1 MAFLRVSVTTL
12 ACLVLGI
19 DAVPRDGSVGSAP
32 TLYACSNQQCVP
44 SRQGAPLSVCE
55 AACVP
60 PPTQTIAQLAK
71 SNPSLLFLDTL
82 LESAGLAG
90 ALSGPGPFT
99 VLAPTNGAFG
109 TFDLNSLLGLRNRQ
123 TLRKVLGYHV
133 IKGAFRPADL
143 AGGLLL
149 DTLEGDQ
156 LQAIVRGGVQLS
168 GTYIGPPRT
177 NPNDVTNTIKV
188 SGRGAVGMV
197 RATNGVVY
205 TIPTV
210 FLPPDTFPPRV
221 PSPRGTFSG
230 CTKKS
235 CIFSA
240 YTPRQ
245 PTTPS
250 PFACCIQADAA
261 PRMSPEIFD
270 NPVAV
275 AAYVQITQQLSNL
288 VVGRGNM
295 VNAPCPGPNYRPAP
309 NATLQVDWSEGFGP
323 WCRARCGCGGL
334 LNPCKDV
341 PDDPSTNTYCSL
353 CGPKYNAPL
362 EVQVLTVKG
371 ASIQAAQCVLPGGA

>member
-1 MAFLRVSVTTL
+1 MVSLRVLGL
-12 ACLVLGI
+12 ACLLLEVRHQVA
-19 DAVPRDGSVGSAP
+19 DAVPTQP
-32 TLYACSNQQCVP
+32 LYACSNQQCVP
-44 SRQGAPLSVCE
+44 SSHGAPLSVCE

-60 PPTQTIAQLAK
+60 PPTQNIAQLAK

-82 LESAGLAG
+82 LESAGLAET
-90 ALSGPGPFT
+90 LSGKGPFT
-99 VLAPTNGAFG
+99 VLAPVNGAFG
-109 TFDLNSLLGLRNRQ
+109 TFDLNSLLGLANRQ

-133 IKGAFRPADL
+133 IKGAFRPANL
-143 AGGLLL
+143 TGGLLL

-177 NPNDVTNTIKV
+177 NPNQVTNTIKV

-250 PFACCIQADAA
+250 PFACCIQVDAA
-261 PRMSPEIFD
+261 PRMPPEIFD

-288 VVGRGNM
+288 VPGRGNM
-295 VNAPCPGPNYRPAP
+295 VNAPCPGPNYGPAP
-309 NATLQVDWSEGFGP
+309 NATLQIDWSEGFGP

-334 LNPCKDV
+334 LQPPCKDV
-341 PDDPSTNTYCSL
+341 PDDPATSTYCSL

-362 EVQVLTVKG
+362 EAQVQTVKRV
-371 ASIQAAQCVLPGGA
+371 SIQQAQCILPGDA